1 MNIRQVRGILLWS
14 AVINFGMLALW
25 GMGFLFARD
34 WMYWAAA
41 WTHLSAQ
48 QMDVVQVAGMT
59 LYKMG
64 IFLFNLVPYI
74 AMRIVADK

>member
-1 MNIRQVRGILLWS
+1 MNIKQMRGVLLWS
-14 AVINFGMLALW
+14 TIINFGLLALW
-25 GMGFLFARD
+25 GMAFLFARD
-34 WMYWAAA
+34 WMHWAAG
-41 WTHLSAQ
+41 WSHLSAQ